1 MTHDMAHCNNEAC
14 PAKDRCRRFQ
24 AHLFAL
30 AKELQYCNYLAL
42 TQETKESVLRNG
54 SCIHFWERNE

>member
-1 MTHDMAHCNNEAC
+1 MTHDIAHCNNEAC

-24 AHLFAL
+24 AHLFAI
-30 AKELQYCNYLAL
+30 ATGEQYASYLLL
-42 TQETKESVLRNG
+42 TEQTKESVLRNG